1 MKLYVA
7 STSSFAGKT
16 LVALALAKLWGREGV
31 AVGYIKPLGKI
42 PVVEGARVVD
52 EDASFLAGE
61 LGLAGPPE
69 AVCPVV
75 ITQDLVMAAYRG
87 TPLRL
92 KERILDA
99 ASQAASRADVLL
111 LGGAANLRDGIF
123 LGISPL
129 ALISELDC
137 RVLLVDTFSG
147 EKSMDQILWA
157 AGVLKERFLGIVFN
171 RVAPAQEAFLR
182 DTVLPYFAA
191 RNLRAF
197 GAIPSDPVL
206 DSVSVKTL
214 AESLSADVACG
225 KERLGTMIE
234 RFCVGAMD
242 VDSALRVFRRT
253 PRKAVITGG
262 HRADI
267 QLAALETETR
277 CLVLTGG
284 VVPNELILARAQEA
298 GVAILVVQEDTLFT
312 VEKFENL
319 MGRLRIREKEKIE
332 RGVNLVGANVDTAGI
347 LSALRGGGPGRN

>member
-1 MKLYVA
+1 MRLYVA

-16 LVALALAKLWGREGV
+16 LVALALAKLWALEGV
-31 AVGYIKPLGKI
+31 AVGYVKPLGKI
-42 PVVEGARVVD
+42 PVSEGGGVVD

-61 LGLAGPPE
+61 LGLPGPPE
-69 AVCPVV
+69 AICPVV

-87 TPLRL
+87 EPLRL
-92 KERILDA
+92 KERVLRA
-99 ASQAASRADVLL
+99 ASEAASRTGVLL
-111 LGGAANLRDGIF
+111 LGGAANLRDGTF

-137 RVLLVDTFSG
+137 RVLLVDRFSG

-157 AGVLKERFLGIVFN
+157 AGVLRERFLGIVFN
-171 RVAPAQEAFLR
+171 RVAKAQEAFLR
-182 DTVLPYFAA
+182 ESVRPYFEA
-191 RNLRAF
+191 RNLRVF

-214 AESLSADVACG
+214 AERLSADVASG
-225 KERLGTMIE
+225 GERLDTMIE

-242 VDSALRVFRRT
+242 VDSALRVFRRI

-284 VVPNELILARAQEA
+284 VVPNELILSRAQEG
-298 GVAILVVQEDTLFT
+298 GVPILVVQEDTLFT

-332 RGVNLVGANVDTAGI
+332 RGVNLVRENVDTAGI
-347 LSALRGGGPGRN
+347 LTALRGGGPGRK